1 MIAAMMVAAIS
12 ANAQN
17 EAQNEVGQLTLKPTV
32 GLNIASMTKG
42 EDTKVR
48 PGFVAG
54 VEAEYGV
61 SENFGVQFGL
71 LYSQQGVKGKNTGF
85 GELDFDENDN
95 VVGGW
100 AFSGDATMKL
110 DYINIPIL
118 AQYYPVKGLAL
129 KAGIQPGFNVFKK
142 VKLDGTLSQAGV
154 QGGNTRTVNESYKIK
169 EGVKGFQFAI
179 PVGVSYEYANF
190 VFDAR
195 YNIYLTKALKD
206 SDSRHSVFSFT
217 LGYKFAL

>member
-1 MIAAMMVAAIS
+1 MMIAAMMVAAIS
-12 ANAQN
+12 AN
-17 EAQNEVGQLTLKPTV
+17 AQNEVGQLTLKPTV
-32 GLNIASMTKG
+32 GLNIASMTKADG
-42 EDTKVR
+42 SKVR

-54 VEAEYGV
+54 VEGEYGV
-61 SENFGVQFGL
+61 SENFGVQFGI
-71 LYSQQGVKGKNTGF
+71 LYSQQGVKVKNTDF
-85 GELDFDENDN
+85 GEVAFDDDDN
-95 VVGGW
+95 ILGGW
-100 AFSGDATMKL
+100 EFAGDVTMKL

-142 VKLDGTLSQAGV
+142 AKFDGTLYQGGV
-154 QGGNTRTVNESYKIK
+154 QGGNARSYTESRSLKGEGIK
-169 EGVKGFQFAI
+169 SFQFAI